1 MKFQA
6 LFLLLPLA
14 MATPAPILTSPVNTP
29 IPGQYIVKFKSTY
42 MRDQKLRPMITRAMG
57 RARKRGADTF
67 EFGTFGG
74 FCDRMNNSMVE
85 RVRGLPMANW
95 VEQDVVMSLDS
106 DKIVKRDFVTQTS
119 TSSTWGLGRIS
130 YLNPNAGNY
139 TYDRSAGV
147 GTCVYVVGTGIQ
159 TKHPEF
165 EGRATFLAN
174 LVGDGVNTDN
184 NGHGTH
190 VAGTIA
196 SKTYGVAKRA
206 RLFAV
211 KVLKTDGSG
220 ALSGVVAGINFA
232 VNDAKTRNCR
242 GTVLNLSLGGGKST
256 TLNSAAANAVS
267 AGVFLAVA
275 AGNSAIDA
283 SNASPAS
290 EPTVFT
296 VGATD
301 SNDQW
306 ASFSNFGPAVDMLA
320 PGVAV
325 LSTWKDNGAA
335 VLSGTSMATPHVA
348 GLAAYLLALEG
359 RMTPA
364 ALSARILSLANGNRI
379 TGVPAGTINLLAF
392 NGNPKG

>member
-1 MKFQA
+1 MKLQA
-6 LFLLLPLA
+6 LFTLLPLA
-14 MATPAPILTSPVNTP
+14 MATPAPILAPPVNTF

-42 MRDQKLRPMITRAMG
+42 MSDRKLRPMVTRAMG
-57 RARKRGADTF
+57 RARKRGADIY
-67 EFGTFGG
+67 EFGNFGA
-74 FCDRMNNSMVE
+74 FCETMNISTVE
-85 RVRGLPMANW
+85 RIDW
-95 VEQDVVMSLDS
+95 VEQDTVMSLDS
-106 DKIVKRDFVTQTS
+106 DQIIKRDFVTQTS
-119 TSSTWGLGRIS
+119 TSSIWGLGRIS

-147 GTCVYVVGTGIQ
+147 GTCVYIVGTGVQ
-159 TKHPEF
+159 TTHPEF

-190 VAGTIA
+190 VAGIIA

-220 ALSGVVAGINFA
+220 ALSGVVAGINFV

-242 GTVLNLSLGGGKST
+242 GTVMNLSLGGGKST

-267 AGVFLAVA
+267 AGMFLAVA

-283 SNASPAS
+283 NNASPAS
-290 EPTVFT
+290 EPTVYT

-306 ASFSNFGPAVDMLA
+306 ASFSNFGPAVDILA

-325 LSTWKDNGAA
+325 LSTWKDKGVA

-364 ALSARILSLANGNRI
+364 ALASRISSLANGNKI
-379 TGVPAGTINLLAF
+379 TGVPAGTINALAF
-392 NGNPKG
+392 NGNPRG